1 MANEVFAFPDSHKPA
16 IRHHMVARLE
26 TFGGDIL
33 DVRAFCAVVD
43 LGTVTAA
50 AASLRETKGSVSRRL
65 SRLERA
71 LEARLVARHP
81 RAVSPTPEGL
91 AFYARAKEGL
101 ALLDEAAES
110 ARDSHA
116 VPAGHLRVTTS
127 VDFGIEVMPEIVA
140 SFRVLYPQITVE
152 LLNTD
157 GVLDLAANRVDL
169 ALRLGGENGDSGYRA
184 SMMATLAI
192 GLYASPG
199 YLERYPAPADLL
211 DLAGHDLILARER
224 LGPTAQL
231 LSPGGRIE
239 PVALKPAILASDFA
253 AVLRLT
259 LVGAGIGQLPTLVAA
274 RAVQGGKLVRI
285 LPGWSAGGGTL
296 RAISLAG
303 RELPARVRLFR
314 ERVRNALASRF
325 AVETAHR

>member
-1 MANEVFAFPDSHKPA
+1 
-16 IRHHMVARLE
+16 MVARLE
-26 TFGGDIL
+26 TFGGDIR

-71 LEARLVARHP
+71 LDARLVARHP

-101 ALLDEAAES
+101 GLLDEAAES
-110 ARDSHA
+110 ARDSHT

-157 GVLDLAANRVDL
+157 GVLDLAANRIDL
-169 ALRLGGENGDSGYRA
+169 ALRLGGEAGDMGYRA
-184 SMMATLAI
+184 STMAALAI
-192 GLYASPG
+192 GLYASPA
-199 YLERYPAPADLL
+199 YLKRRPAPAGLL
-211 DLAGHDLILARER
+211 ELAEHDLILAREK
-224 LGPTAQL
+224 LAPSAQR

-239 PVALKPAILASDFA
+239 PIPLRPAILASDFA

-259 LVGAGIGQLPTLVAA
+259 LAGAGLGQIPTLVAA
-274 RAVQGGKLVRI
+274 RAVEGGDLVRV
-285 LPGWSAGGGTL
+285 LPDWSAGGGAL

-314 ERVRNALASRF
+314 EHVRGALASRF
-325 AVETAHR
+325 AVETGAH

>member
-1 MANEVFAFPDSHKPA
+1 
-16 IRHHMVARLE
+16 MVARAE

-50 AASLRETKGSVSRRL
+50 AASLRETKGSVSRRI
-65 SRLERA
+65 SRLEQG
-71 LEARLVARHP
+71 LDARLVARHP
-81 RAVSPTPEGL
+81 RAVTPTAEGL

-127 VDFGIEVMPEIVA
+127 IDFGIEVMPEIVA

-157 GVLDLAANRVDL
+157 GVLDLAANRIDL
-169 ALRLGGENGDSGYRA
+169 ALRLGGGDGDGGYRA
-184 SMMATLAI
+184 AMMAAVAI
-192 GLYASPG
+192 GLYAAPS
-199 YLERYPAPADLL
+199 YLAGRPLPRGLP
-211 DLAGHDLILARER
+211 DLAGHDLILAREK
-224 LGPTAQL
+224 LGPSAQVP
-231 LSPGGRIE
+231 SADGRIE
-239 PVALKPAILASDFA
+239 PVALRPAILASDFA

-259 LVGAGIGQLPTLVAA
+259 LAGAGIGQIPTLVAA
-274 RAVQGGKLVRI
+274 RAVQEGSLVRV
-285 LPGWSAGGGTL
+285 LPDWSTGGGAL
-296 RAISLAG
+296 RAITLAG

-314 ERVRNALASRF
+314 EHVRGALARRF
-325 AVETAHR
+325 AVETGPMTPDPASDAP